1 MGQTEVGFIGIV
13 ALMVLLFMGVP
24 IGFTLVIVGFFGY
37 AAIGGFTAALANVAI
52 LPFDRLNDYHFA
64 VLPLFILMGS
74 FVAHSRIGAEAY
86 EMARTWIGQLR
97 GGLAMATEGGCAMF
111 AAMAGTSSAGSIVMG
126 QVAYPEMKKLG
137 YSRQM
142 CAGAIASGGTMGIL
156 IPPSMAFVLI
166 GILTELSIGKL
177 FIAGIIPGIL
187 EAVFYIITISIL
199 CRFNPSLG
207 PATPKTTFKEKIWSV
222 KLTWPVIL
230 LFLLIMGGIYGGFF
244 TPTEAGAIGAFGAL
258 VIGVAKRQLSL
269 SGIWESLVECARMIG
284 MVVILLIGAYT
295 CNAFLAI
302 TQIPYTI
309 SNFIAGLPLHPL
321 VILLILIIFYIICGM
336 FFDVFAVLILTIPIM
351 YPLIAAL
358 GFDEIYGISPG
369 MVLIWYSVLMVRI
382 IEIGMVT
389 PPFGLNL
396 FILTGIINEPL
407 NVLYRGVIPFVIS
420 DLFHVAMLV
429 AFPVLSVYLVGQM

>member
-13 ALMVLLFMGVP
+13 ALMVLLFLGVP

-37 AAIGGFTAALANVAI
+37 AAIGGLHAALTNVAV

-97 GGLAMATEGGCAMF
+97 GGLAMATVGGCAMF
-111 AAMAGTSSAGSIVMG
+111 AACAGTSAAGSIVMG
-126 QVAYPEMKKLG
+126 QVAYPEMKRLG

-142 CAGAIASGGTMGIL
+142 SAGAIASGGTMGIL

-199 CRFNPSLG
+199 CWFNPSLG
-207 PATPKTTFKEKIWSV
+207 PATPKTTFKEKIWSL
-222 KLTWPVIL
+222 KLTWPIML
-230 LFLLIMGGIYGGFF
+230 LFILIMGGIYGGFF

-258 VIGVAKRQLSL
+258 VIGVAKR
-269 SGIWESLVECARMIG
+269 
-284 MVVILLIGAYT
+284 
-295 CNAFLAI
+295 
-302 TQIPYTI
+302 
-309 SNFIAGLPLHPL
+309 
-321 VILLILIIFYIICGM
+321 
-336 FFDVFAVLILTIPIM
+336 
-351 YPLIAAL
+351 
-358 GFDEIYGISPG
+358 
-369 MVLIWYSVLMVRI
+369 
-382 IEIGMVT
+382 
-389 PPFGLNL
+389 
-396 FILTGIINEPL
+396 
-407 NVLYRGVIPFVIS
+407 
-420 DLFHVAMLV
+420 
-429 AFPVLSVYLVGQM
+429 